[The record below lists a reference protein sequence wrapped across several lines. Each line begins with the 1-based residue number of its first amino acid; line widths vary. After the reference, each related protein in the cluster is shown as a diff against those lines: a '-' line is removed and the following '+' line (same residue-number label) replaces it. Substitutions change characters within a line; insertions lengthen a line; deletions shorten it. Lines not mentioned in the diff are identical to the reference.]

1 MYTDYV
7 LLRLASQNDD
17 VRGSLIT
24 FTAQVQNVRVTSI
37 NSTSVIV
44 SWSSVSLLPSDVD
57 DYNVS
62 YKVYYSRVQSRKRQG
77 PEEQSV
83 TTTGTFIVIIRLTPG
98 AQYRFEVTTLA
109 EGNGE
114 IIEGPRSQIDDDSM
128 PVLPPGGTVAWSL
141 TEME

>member
-1 MYTDYV
+1 MSV
-7 LLRLASQNDD
+7 
-17 VRGSLIT
+17 
-24 FTAQVQNVRVTSI
+24 TAI
-37 NSTSVIV
+37 DSTSVNV

-57 DYNVS
+57 DYKVS
-62 YKVYYSRVQSRKRQG
+62 YKVYYSRVESSKRQE

-98 AQYRFEVTTLA
+98 AQYRFQVTALA
-109 EGNGE
+109 CS
-114 IIEGPRSQIDDDSM
+114 IIEGPRSQIDADDSM

>member
-1 MYTDYV
+1 M
-7 LLRLASQNDD
+7 S
-17 VRGSLIT
+17 
-24 FTAQVQNVRVTSI
+24 VTSI
-37 NSTSVIV
+37 NSTSVNV

-57 DYNVS
+57 DYEVS
-62 YKVYYSRVQSRKRQG
+62 YKVYYSRVESSKRQG